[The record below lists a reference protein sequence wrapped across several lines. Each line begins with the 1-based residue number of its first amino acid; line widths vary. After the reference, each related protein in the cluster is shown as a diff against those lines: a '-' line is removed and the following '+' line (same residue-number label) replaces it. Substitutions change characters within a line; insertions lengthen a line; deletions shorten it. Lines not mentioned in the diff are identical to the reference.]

1 MEDPAASNPP
11 GNPPKRRRRSRFA
24 STAPSPAKP
33 QPPNNDTTV
42 PAVPSPP
49 PAPAQES
56 PLPNASVAALRAR
69 IARTRPPPP
78 PTTDPAAQPSA
89 PKRRRTGRSR
99 FAQAEPAP
107 PSQPVLPTAS
117 PNSVPTLPL
126 DVTAIPVAPVS
137 TLRINRDAQQQ
148 RKLASV
154 LKVSASD
161 LLETDPDRNP
171 YYDASIALPAQPTR
185 QPRKELRFVTQGEV
199 VAKAEKKRDQAQVQ
213 ARVAEYRSKLVSSAS
228 EESKLPVLPP
238 LAEDLR
244 TKDYVPEVP
253 EWEWWDVPF
262 LAKPR
267 ETAAALEK
275 MVAGREQGGDG
286 DVMEIEIEIELR
298 EDRITHYIH
307 HPPPI
312 EPAKPKKPPPVLPL
326 MLTKKETKKLRRQRR
341 MEAQKEQ
348 QEMIAVG
355 LLPPPKPKVK
365 LSNLMR
371 VLANEASADPTKVEA
386 EVRAQVEERRRKHEA
401 ENEARKKTKEE
412 RREKAHMKIEKDKEA
427 GLQAAVFRITD
438 MRNPQ
443 HRFKV
448 DINAR
453 QWEMTGTLLLF
464 NDCNVVVVEG
474 GLKALRKYKKLM
486 LRRMDWDAKVDN
498 GSSQEGDEKRNEHI
512 ETEEVETEEANDR
525 AKKCVLVWEGPISAA
540 AFGEFTTA
548 SVRTQREC
556 RYHFRKHGVEHYWD
570 LCTQGTPLGNENL
583 GQRQID

>member
-1 MEDPAASNPP
+1 MEDPAASKPP
-11 GNPPKRRRRSRFA
+11 ENPPKRRRRSRFA
-24 STAPSPAKP
+24 SSAPSATQP
-33 QPPNNDTTV
+33 QPPNNVST
-42 PAVPSPP
+42 PAVAPSPP
-49 PAPAQES
+49 PAPAQEN

-69 IARTRPPPP
+69 IARSRPPP
-78 PTTDPAAQPSA
+78 TPAPDAGAQPSA
-89 PKRRRTGRSR
+89 PKRRRTSRSR
-99 FAQAEPAP
+99 FAQAESVQP
-107 PSQPVLPTAS
+107 PQLVPPKTA

-148 RKLASV
+148 RKLTSV

-161 LLETDPDRNP
+161 LLETDPELNP
-171 YYDASIALPAQPTR
+171 YYDSSIALPTQPTR
-185 QPRKELRFVTQGEV
+185 QPRKELRFVAPGAV
-199 VAKAEKKRDQAQVQ
+199 VAKAAKKRDQAQVQ
-213 ARVAEYRSKLVSSAS
+213 ARVTEYRAKLVSSVNGD
-228 EESKLPVLPP
+228 SKLPILPP

-262 LAKPR
+262 LAKPT
-267 ETAAALEK
+267 EAAAALAK
-275 MVAGREQGGDG
+275 VVVTREHGGDG
-286 DVMEIEIEIELR
+286 DSDAMEIEPELELR

-312 EPAKPKKPPPVLPL
+312 EPSKPSKPPPVLPL

-348 QEMIAVG
+348 QEMVAVG

-371 VLANEASADPTKVEA
+371 VLANEASADPTKVES
-386 EVRAQVEERRRKHEA
+386 EVRAQVEERRQKHEA

-412 RREKAHMKIEKDKEA
+412 RREKSHMKIEKDKEA

-464 NDCNVVVVEG
+464 SDCNVVVVEG

-486 LRRMDWDAKVDN
+486 LRRMDWDAKVDK
-498 GSSQEGDEKRNEHI
+498 SSPQEGNERKN
-512 ETEEVETEEANDR
+512 EEVETEEANDR
-525 AKKCVLVWEGPISAA
+525 TKKCVLVWEGPISTA

-548 SVRTQREC
+548 RVRSQREC

-583 GQRQID
+583 GQRQMD